1 MAIFKVLAP
10 DLGQSNSNITVEQW
24 FKNEGDHIEKGEAL
38 FEMSNMKLNQ
48 EVESS
53 VSGTIV
59 KIYVEEGDEA
69 APTTLLAEIQE
80 D

>member
-1 MAIFKVLAP
+1 MFEVLAP
-10 DLGQSNSNITVEQW
+10 NLGQSNSAITIEQW
-24 FKNEGDHIEKGEAL
+24 FKGEGEHIDAGEEL

-48 EVESS
+48 EVAAS

-59 KIYVEEGDEA
+59 KIYVAEGEQAD
-69 APTTLLAEIQE
+69 PGSVLAEIKE

>member
-1 MAIFKVLAP
+1 MFEVLAP
-10 DLGQSNSNITVEQW
+10 NLGQSNSAITIEQW
-24 FKNEGDHIEKGEAL
+24 FKNEGDHVDAGDEL

-48 EVESS
+48 EVAAS

-59 KIYVEEGDEA
+59 KIYVAEGEQAD
-69 APTTLLAEIQE
+69 PGSVLAEIQE